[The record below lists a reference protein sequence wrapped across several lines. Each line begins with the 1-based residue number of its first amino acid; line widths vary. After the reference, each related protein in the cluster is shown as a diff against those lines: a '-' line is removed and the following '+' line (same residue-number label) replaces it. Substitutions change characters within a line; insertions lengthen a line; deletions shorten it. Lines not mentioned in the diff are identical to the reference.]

1 MNNGIP
7 GWINVQA
14 AIIALLAALM
24 YAAFGA
30 GVYLLLA
37 VSSGLFLLAQPV
49 IWIVGIVREG
59 GA

>member
-14 AIIALLAALM
+14 ALLALLGALS

-49 IWIVGIVREG
+49 IWIVGMEG
-59 GA
+59 GE